1 MLDSLRRVVEGQ
13 DLSRSEAAYAMEQL
27 MEGKATPSQMGAFL
41 AALRVKGETVDE
53 ITGFAEIMRRKVVP
67 VKQSFHN
74 TVDTCGTGGDGGRT
88 FNVSTATSILAA
100 SLGVPVAK
108 HGNRSVSSKSGSADV
123 LEALGVRAQMSADEA
138 RTALEQI
145 GICFMFAPLYHQSM
159 RHVMPTR
166 KELGIRTCFNILGP
180 LTNPAGVK
188 RQLLGVYSQS
198 LTELIASVLK
208 ELGADRALVVA
219 SDDGL
224 DEISVSA
231 PTQISELKDG
241 QVTTYS
247 ITPEALGLARYPLR
261 DVAGGDA
268 AQNAA
273 IIRDIFSGQKG
284 AARDIVLANAAAVLY
299 VAGVVDS
306 LREGVRLA
314 AEAVDSGKATA
325 KLNEMVAF
333 TGGKQHVS

>member
-1 MLDSLRRVVEGQ
+1 
-13 DLSRSEAAYAMEQL
+13 
-27 MEGKATPSQMGAFL
+27 
-41 AALRVKGETVDE
+41 
-53 ITGFAEIMRRKVVP
+53 
-67 VKQSFHN
+67 
-74 TVDTCGTGGDGGRT
+74 
-88 FNVSTATSILAA
+88 
-100 SLGVPVAK
+100 
-108 HGNRSVSSKSGSADV
+108 
-123 LEALGVRAQMSADEA
+123 
-138 RTALEQI
+138 QI

-268 AQNAA
+268 TQNAA
-273 IIRDIFSGQKG
+273 IIR
-284 AARDIVLANAAAVLY
+284 
-299 VAGVVDS
+299 
-306 LREGVRLA
+306 
-314 AEAVDSGKATA
+314 
-325 KLNEMVAF
+325 
-333 TGGKQHVS
+333 